1 MLILGAGGHAKE
13 LLQIL
18 ARQEKQAGLSFFDNI
33 RPATTLFEI
42 FNIVSS
48 FEEAKTL
55 LAADPY
61 YAIGFGGTVGREKLS
76 DRIAQL
82 GGILTSIICPTAL
95 IGSFDVHLETGLNVM
110 SQVFISNSV
119 YIGTGTLLN
128 YGVNIHHDVTIG
140 KYCELSPKSQVL
152 GGAVIGDYT
161 AIGAGAIV
169 LPKVKI
175 GHHVSIGA
183 GSVVTKDIP
192 DNCVA
197 VGVPARRI
205 KDLLPPQK

>member
-13 LLQIL
+13 ILQIL
-18 ARQEKQAGLSFFDNI
+18 ERQDQTTGLSFFDNI
-33 RPATTLFEI
+33 HSATVLLDTFP
-42 FNIVSS
+42 IVTSL
-48 FEEAKTL
+48 EAAKIL

-61 YAIGFGGTVGREKLS
+61 YAIGIGGTTARYKLS
-76 DRIAQL
+76 GIIAEL
-82 GGILTSIICPTAL
+82 GGILTSVICPTAL
-95 IGSFDVHLETGLNVM
+95 IGTFDVYLETGLNVM
-110 SQVFISNSV
+110 SHVFISNSV
-119 YIGTGTLLN
+119 RIGAGTLIN

-152 GGAVIGDYT
+152 GSAVIGDYT
-161 AIGAGAIV
+161 SIGAGAIV
-169 LPKVKI
+169 LPKVRI
-175 GHHVSIGA
+175 GSNVSIGA

-205 KDLLPPQK
+205 KEGSE